1 MNNNEKSGF
10 GSIFGFLMTMIG
22 FAVGV
27 GSLWRFPYVCGT
39 NGGALFIFVY
49 VIVILV
55 VGIPLLTAEMS
66 IGYASQRAAVGAY
79 KALEPEGSKWHLAG
93 YVHLFAGWMI
103 NCYTIPIYAWIVIYI
118 YRTATGYLK
127 GMTPTEV
134 AQSFD
139 ALNED
144 HLTMFIGAV
153 ICWGILAL
161 IVSRGLQ
168 GGVEK
173 INKVLIPLLGV
184 IMIVCI
190 IIGVRL
196 PGAEKGV
203 AFLFKPDASGFGF
216 SSVTAALGQAF
227 FAIGIGM
234 LASMVFGSCIR
245 TKGEKLV
252 KDSSIICLSIIIAG
266 IFAGLMIFPICFAFD
281 LEPAAGTGLSMIT
294 LPNAFNAISGGN
306 IIGTVFYVGFFCAA
320 LSSSIGMA
328 ESVVNTLMELL
339 KCSRMKAL
347 AISLAANVAIG
358 SVSIMSLALFDKMD
372 IFVSNYVVVIG
383 ALVISVFVGWIWG
396 IDKAIETA
404 NIQNAFLQKWFKISV
419 KYICPIAISIIFLG
433 NFIQF

>member
-1 MNNNEKSGF
+1 MDNNEKGGF

-39 NGGALFIFVY
+39 NGGALFILIYIV
-49 VIVILV
+49 VILV

-66 IGYASQRAAVGAY
+66 IGYQSQRAAVGAY

-93 YVHLFAGWMI
+93 YLHLFAGWMI
-103 NCYTIPIYAWIVIYI
+103 NSYTIPIYAWIVIYI
-118 YRTATGYLK
+118 YRTATGYLN
-127 GMTPTEV
+127 GMTPDEV

-139 ALNED
+139 ALNQD
-144 HLTMFIGAV
+144 HLTMFIGAI
-153 ICWGILAL
+153 ICWGILA
-161 IVSRGLQ
+161 IVVSRGLQ

-190 IIGVRL
+190 IIGIRL
-196 PGAEKGV
+196 PGAEKGI
-203 AFLFKPDASGFGF
+203 AFLFKPDASSFSF

-234 LASMVFGSCIR
+234 LASMVFGSCIK
-245 TKGEKLV
+245 TKGEKLA
-252 KDSSIICLSIIIAG
+252 KDSSIICISIIIAG
-266 IFAGLMIFPICFAFD
+266 IFAGLMIFPICFAFN

-294 LPNAFNAISGGN
+294 LPNAFNAISGGR
-306 IIGTVFYVGFFCAA
+306 IIGTVFYIGFFCAA

-328 ESVVNTLMELL
+328 EAVVNTLMELL

-347 AISLAANVAIG
+347 AVTLAANVVIG
-358 SVSIMSLALFDKMD
+358 SVSIMSLNLFDKMD
-372 IFVSNYVVVIG
+372 IFTSNYAVVLG
-383 ALVISVFVGWIWG
+383 ALVISVFVGWVWG
-396 IDKAIETA
+396 IDKAMETA
-404 NIQNAFLQKWFKISV
+404 NIESPFLRGWFKISV
-419 KYICPIAISIIFLG
+419 KYVCPVAIFIIFLG
-433 NFIQF
+433 NFVNF